1 MPMTM
6 ASSGHGVDLVARL
19 HDRPPFVVR
28 GDTLRAAASA
38 MRTLL
43 AAEARN
49 ESRWPAGCGLRFGSI
64 TGRPYVGKVARDERA
79 EGVAA

>member
-1 MPMTM
+1 MTLTM

-43 AAEARN
+43 AAERARRVA
-49 ESRWPAGCGLRFGSI
+49 EVDHLDEQLARIEAGPVDF
-64 TGRPYVGKVARDERA
+64 E
-79 EGVAA
+79 